1 MPEYLRQGSLGEALS
16 RAAAPAPLSFPRE
29 HPLMSA
35 KIWLGKGPGPTEKG
49 RRSEKQ
55 GRKEVTSR

>member
-1 MPEYLRQGSLGEALS
+1 MPGYLRQGSLGEAAS
-16 RAAAPAPLSFPRE
+16 RAAPAPLSFPRE

-35 KIWLGKGPGPTEKG
+35 KIRRGEGPGSTEKG

-55 GRKEVTSR
+55 GREELKSK